1 MHTPP
6 NPFAAVKAPHAYTVR
21 DRVAVSDQ
29 ASVLTAPDSD
39 RSLNLALWT
48 TSLDPAVRQFFALKT
63 WQASCFQLFKPL
75 LAQHTYPESSTSNAI
90 KLSFNEKGFFPV
102 LAESAGQPRVVD
114 GQRNY
119 SVNHSRGDTHFLL
132 MGDFW
137 KDFARKSATPAHP
150 LLQHITRRREK
161 IKATFGVAKVDVEL
175 RFESAQFGAPTGV
188 WHSDA
193 DRSRLIGTLTGSETE
208 FLREP
213 FVLRDRTRAM
223 MAQQAK
229 GANSTSMK
237 TKLVLAARDLLG
249 PRFDYTRMIAT
260 NTAQVE
266 TIARGHLGRII
277 GVQRVKEGA
286 SECSLL
292 HRRPRVWLQDRV
304 VEMYYPHVSS

>member
-1 MHTPP
+1 MHMPP
-6 NPFAAVKAPHAYTVR
+6 NPFAAVKAPQVYTVR
-21 DRVAVSDQ
+21 DRVAVSDK
-29 ASVLTAPDSD
+29 ASVLTAPDYD

-48 TSLDPAVRQFFALKT
+48 TSLDPAVGRFFTASD
-63 WQASCFQLFKPL
+63 WQARCFQLFKPL
-75 LAQHTYPESSTSNAI
+75 LAQAKHPERSASNAP
-90 KLSFNEKGFFPV
+90 KLSFNEQGFFPV
-102 LAESAGQPRVVD
+102 LAEAAGQPSVVD

-137 KDFARKSATPAHP
+137 DDFARKSAAPAHP

-208 FLREP
+208 YLREP
-213 FVLRDRTRAM
+213 FVLRDKTRAM

-229 GANSTSMK
+229 GANSKSMK
-237 TKLVLAARDLLG
+237 TKLMLAARDLLG
-249 PRFDYTRMIAT
+249 PRFDYTRLIAT
-260 NTAQVE
+260 DTAQVE

-277 GVQRVKEGA
+277 GVQRVKEGT

-304 VEMYYPHVSS
+304 VEMYYPHINF